1 MRSRRGRTD
10 QLRDAWRS
18 YYAEHGSAMLAFSR
32 ALAPDLAEDVL
43 HDVIAH
49 EVSKGRLPPERVE
62 YLMRAIRNRVL
73 AIRRRRPPIALGEPQ
88 CQSEK
93 DLENTDARQM
103 LESLDETDRAIVVLR
118 VQCGLSFPQIGVAL
132 DAPGGTVSSRYTRAI
147 ESLRSRFEEEGR
159 SDERSVCIA
168 VA

>member
-32 ALAPDLAEDVL
+32 ALGGGHAEDAL

-62 YLMRAIRNRVL
+62 YLMRAIRNRVV
-73 AIRRRRPPIALGEPQ
+73 AIRRRRPPIAMGEPA
-88 CQSEK
+88 CQSES
-93 DLENTDARQM
+93 DSAGTDARRM

-132 DAPGGTVSSRYTRAI
+132 ASPVGTVSSRYTRAI

-159 SDERSVCIA
+159 SDERSVCNA